1 MGFRSVWPWR
11 AAETIALEKNI
22 LSTLEPFPSLQSE
35 NWRGGGDW
43 ISWWRWQ
50 DANLTVNVPPVRL

>member
-11 AAETIALEKNI
+11 AAEMIALEKNI

-35 NWRGGGDW
+35 NWRGGGGLDLMVALAGCKPH
-43 ISWWRWQ
+43 S
-50 DANLTVNVPPVRL
+50 